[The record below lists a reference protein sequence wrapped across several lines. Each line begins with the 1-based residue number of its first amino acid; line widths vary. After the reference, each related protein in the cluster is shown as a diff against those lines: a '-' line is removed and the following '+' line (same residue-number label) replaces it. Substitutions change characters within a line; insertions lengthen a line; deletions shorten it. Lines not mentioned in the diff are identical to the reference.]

1 LFWIGFHLL
10 KKGIWHCP
18 FKVSKSRRILKSS
31 PIKFDSKMRYVLT
44 LFALLW
50 AGNVVVAQPY
60 TKADSLRGQYGRFRA
75 NNDLLY
81 YDLKVRIDPVAEYL
95 TGTNTIRFRMLSADN
110 RIQLDLY
117 ENLKIE
123 KVAYANQEVSYVRE
137 GNAFFVDF
145 PEMLPKGSEQI
156 ITVHYGGKPKAT
168 SRFGGFVFGKD
179 PAGNPWIY
187 TACQDVGAQV
197 WWPNKEQWKDEPEGM
212 RLRVAVPNGL
222 TNVSNGRLMGTK
234 DLGDG
239 YTEFDYVVHYPINNY
254 NVSVNIAK
262 YVHFGEK
269 QGALTLDYYVLA
281 PNLDKAKIQFS
292 QVKPMMACFE
302 KHFGPYPF
310 PKDGFKLIEV
320 PYSGMEHQSAVT
332 YGNRFAN
339 GYLERDWTGV
349 GISPKFDFII
359 IHESGHEWFGNSVSA
374 QDRADMWIHE
384 ALDTYA
390 EAVYVECMW
399 NYEDAMRY
407 VNGYAPKVVN
417 KEPIIGPYG
426 VAKTGASGDMYF
438 KGTLFFNTL
447 RHVLRNDTRW
457 WNLWRE
463 YNHQFKH
470 QNITAQQFIA
480 FFNAQFGK
488 DLSPIFDQYLRT
500 VNLPTL
506 ELKYKGKN
514 LQYRWVTEI
523 KNFRMPVELKVG
535 GKTKRLAAT
544 NQWQTLMNAPKTAV
558 QVRTD
563 LFYINVREVTE

>member
-1 LFWIGFHLL
+1 MMRLFSLFLL
-10 KKGIWHCP
+10 
-18 FKVSKSRRILKSS
+18 LLS
-31 PIKFDSKMRYVLT
+31 PV
-44 LFALLW
+44 FAE
-50 AGNVVVAQPY
+50 AQMF
-60 TKADSLRGQYGRFRA
+60 TKADSLRGNYGRFRA

-81 YDLKVRIDPVAEYL
+81 YDLRIRIDPVAEQIF
-95 TGTNTIRFRMLSADN
+95 GSNTIRFRMLAADN

-123 KVAYANQEVSYVRE
+123 KVEYANQEVSYVRD
-137 GNAFFVDF
+137 GNAFFVTF
-145 PEMLPKGSEQI
+145 PQMLPKGSEQVV
-156 ITVHYGGKPKAT
+156 TVHYRGKPKAT

-187 TACQDVGAQV
+187 SSCEDVGAQV

-254 NVSVNIAK
+254 NVSVNVGK

-269 QGALTLDYYVLA
+269 YKDLTLDYYVLE
-281 PNLDKAKIQFS
+281 PNLDKARIQFS
-292 QVKPMMACFE
+292 QVKPMMGCFE

-349 GISPKFDFII
+349 GISPRFDFII

-374 QDRADMWIHE
+374 ADRADMWIHE

-407 VNGYAPKVVN
+407 VNGYAPKVAH
-417 KEPIIGPYG
+417 KEPVIGPYG
-426 VAKTGASGDMYF
+426 VSKPGAGGDMYF
-438 KGTLFFNTL
+438 KGTLVFNTL
-447 RHVLRNDTRW
+447 RHVLRNDVRW

-463 YNHQFKH
+463 YNRRFKY
-470 QNITAQQFIA
+470 QNIHAEQVIA
-480 FFNAQFGK
+480 FFNEQFK
-488 DLSPIFDQYLRT
+488 QNLTPIFNQYLRYPQI
-500 VNLPTL
+500 PTL
-506 ELKYKGKN
+506 ELKYHGKD
-514 LQYRWVTEI
+514 LQYRWVTDV
-523 KNFRMPVELKVG
+523 KYFRMPVELMVNGKVR
-535 GKTKRLAAT
+535 RLMAT
-544 NQWQTLMNAPKTAV
+544 NQWKTLTNAPKSAV

-563 LFYINVREVTE
+563 LFYVNVREVAN